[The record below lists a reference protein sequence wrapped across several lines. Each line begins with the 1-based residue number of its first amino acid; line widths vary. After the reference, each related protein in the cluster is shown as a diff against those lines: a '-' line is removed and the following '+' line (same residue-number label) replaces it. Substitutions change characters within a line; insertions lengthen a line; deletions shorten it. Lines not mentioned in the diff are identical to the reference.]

1 MSINLKNIDD
11 ETLYNTQEVKEL
23 LGLKSEKSIWN
34 YVADNKL
41 IPVVRQS
48 KKFLFLGSE
57 IKKCIL
63 KRASD
68 LNNKEVQEVINH
80 RVANAKYV
88 LTMDKKEF
96 NELNEVV
103 ALAIDMYN
111 LINDYNNRIIMKEA
125 YQKMNKGLIEEQFKF
140 IEETGMKAFNFR
152 ERLSRLEYCT
162 LYPLRNDLVT
172 REEYDKLKN
181 E

>member
-1 MSINLKNIDD
+1 MAIDLKKIDD
-11 ETLYNTQEVKEL
+11 ETLYNTKEVKEL

-41 IPVVRQS
+41 IPVDRQS

-80 RVANAKYV
+80 RVDNAKYV
-88 LTMDKKEF
+88 
-96 NELNEVV
+96 
-103 ALAIDMYN
+103 
-111 LINDYNNRIIMKEA
+111 
-125 YQKMNKGLIEEQFKF
+125 
-140 IEETGMKAFNFR
+140 
-152 ERLSRLEYCT
+152 
-162 LYPLRNDLVT
+162 
-172 REEYDKLKN
+172 
-181 E
+181 